1 MRCNVD
7 GFSAAVLI
15 LLYMR
20 VGLVSVALVS
30 SHPGG
35 HLIRC
40 RILTIFRVFV
50 ELKFGSIAI
59 YLANHPAW
67 IAHCKRIFGQTS

>member
-1 MRCNVD
+1 MGTAMHAR
-7 GFSAAVLI
+7 GFA
-15 LLYMR
+15 
-20 VGLVSVALVS
+20 G
-30 SHPGG
+30 PGG
-35 HLIRC
+35 HLTRC

-67 IAHCKRIFGQTS
+67 IAHCKHIFGQTS